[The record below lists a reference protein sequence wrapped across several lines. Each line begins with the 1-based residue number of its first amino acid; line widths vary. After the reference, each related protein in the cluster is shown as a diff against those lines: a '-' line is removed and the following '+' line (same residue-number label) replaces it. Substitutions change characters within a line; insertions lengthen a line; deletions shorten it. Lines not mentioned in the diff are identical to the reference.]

1 MIPDHE
7 FIKNPSVPGPT
18 AMEVRCLLMC
28 LADPRKGDT
37 AVDVGCGTGGVTLE
51 LSRRAG
57 RVYAIDKS
65 PDAIS
70 TTEMNLKK
78 HGLGDNVTL
87 ICGDAV
93 ESLSEIDALDIAV
106 IGGSGGKLGKILE
119 VVTDK
124 LTGSGRILITAILL
138 ETRCEAVKYLRDLGF
153 DVNITELSIT
163 RGRVLERGTM
173 MVSKNPIAVIYT
185 ENSD

>member
-1 MIPDHE
+1 LIPDHE

-28 LADPRKGDT
+28 LADPRKGDI

-87 ICGDAV
+87 VCGDAV
-93 ESLSEIDALDIAV
+93 EALSEIDALDIAV
-106 IGGSGGKLGKILE
+106 IGGSGGRLGEILE

-124 LTGSGRILITAILL
+124 LRNGGRVLITAILL

-153 DVNITELSIT
+153 EVNITELSIT

-173 MVSKNPIAVIYT
+173 MVSKNPIAVVYT